1 MMKINKAVKSLLPA
15 MLLAGCAAAP
25 APSAPVMIGVS
36 GPLTGP
42 AAQYGA
48 QWKKGFDL
56 ALDEINVAGVNGR
69 KIAYVFEDTQA
80 DPKQSVV
87 IAQKFVNDNS
97 LVMEIGDFASGAS
110 MAASPIYQKAG
121 MLQFGFTNSHP
132 DFTKGGDYM
141 WSNSVTQ
148 DEASPVLADYVS
160 QQLKVKNVAVAY
172 VNTDWGVSSHAI
184 FAKKAQALGLN
195 VVAAEK
201 YAADEKDFAPTLTR
215 IRDAKPE
222 ALVLFSLLADGSQMV
237 LAADKLGLGL
247 PLIAGSSMHDQ
258 NFVKVAGKAAEGFHL
273 KGQFTLDDP
282 RAEVQSFIKAYKS
295 KYNEDPNFFAAHS
308 YDAMKVAAEAIRL
321 AGAGGKTVTRA
332 AIKDAFPQLEVPSI
346 IYGKIKFNPES
357 RRVSNPQFVNLRVSN
372 GAFVAK

>member
-1 MMKINKAVKSLLPA
+1 